1 MLQFYFLSIMLNLIS
16 GMILVY
22 GKNLISSNTEKG
34 NDDGDHFSKE
44 IEENASGEKK
54 NSSRTGVKNTMTTV
68 FGENTIFDD
77 KTFRLVLGILTMFVG
92 LMKLLSVVHNDV
104 PIVGDLLPAVAG
116 LLGGFCLLVEFYRQN
131 ASDELKLPDFIQRLF
146 VEDRRYLG
154 ILCIV
159 AAILHFVFPDVLLL

>member
-22 GKNLISSNTEKG
+22 GKNLISSNAEKVK
-34 NDDGDHFSKE
+34 DDGTLSSKE
-44 IEENASGEKK
+44 IEENTSDEKK
-54 NSSRTGVKNTMTTV
+54 STSRTSARNTMTTV

-77 KTFRLVLGILTMFVG
+77 KTFRLVIGILTMFVG

-104 PIVGDLLPAVAG
+104 PIIGDLLPAVAG

-131 ASDELKLPDFIQRLF
+131 ASCELKLPDFTQRLF
-146 VEDRRYLG
+146 VEDRRYIG

>member
-22 GKNLISSNTEKG
+22 GKNLISSGTEKHT
-34 NDDGDHFSKE
+34 NDEGHFLKE
-44 IEENASGEKK
+44 LDDTASGEKK
-54 NSSRTGVKNTMTTV
+54 DNSRSSVKNTMTTV

-104 PIVGDLLPAVAG
+104 PIIGDLLPAVAG

-131 ASDELKLPDFIQRLF
+131 STAELKLPDFIQRLF